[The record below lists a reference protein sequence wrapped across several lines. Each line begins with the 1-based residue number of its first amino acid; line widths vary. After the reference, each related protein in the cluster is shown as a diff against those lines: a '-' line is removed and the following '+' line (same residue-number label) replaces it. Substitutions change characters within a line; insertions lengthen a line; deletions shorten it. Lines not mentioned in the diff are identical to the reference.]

1 MTPDGYR
8 EFEVRPAVDVR
19 LALSPDSDQSGQDYT
34 YEIVVRMTENEMI
47 IQMYWNNPEAISQ
60 FGVSSDAITVTF
72 WDNELL

>member
-34 YEIVVRMTENEMI
+34 YEIVGMTENEMI
-47 IQMYWNNPEAISQ
+47 IQMKWNNPEAISQ
-60 FGVSSDAITVTF
+60 SGVSSDAITVTF